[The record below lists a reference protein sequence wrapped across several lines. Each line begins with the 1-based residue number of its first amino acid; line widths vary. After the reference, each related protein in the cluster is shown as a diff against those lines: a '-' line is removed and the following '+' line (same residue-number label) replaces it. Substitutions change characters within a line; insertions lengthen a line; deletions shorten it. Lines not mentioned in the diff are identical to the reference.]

1 MRLLISAVD
10 LQFLAVICAVLVST
24 GLEPGVG
31 VVLKFFSRFSG
42 FRGGGRKTVETVL
55 PGAFAEHPAEA
66 GCQ

>member
-1 MRLLISAVD
+1 MRLLIGAVD

-24 GLEPGVG
+24 RLEPGVG
-31 VVLKFFSRFSG
+31 GVWKFFSRISS

-66 GCQ
+66 GYQ